1 MFEITVWKLNSEKH
15 AKSNASDRQI
25 LLDHLHASAARNG
38 FVVTTRWDDGDDIA
52 GALYRDGNEVA
63 IWKIEEVEA

>member
-15 AKSNASDRQI
+15 AKSTASDRQV
-25 LLDHLHASAARNG
+25 LFDHLHASAARNG

-52 GALYRDGNEVA
+52 GGLNRDGIEVA

>member
-1 MFEITVWKLNSEKH
+1 MFEITVWKLHSEKF